1 MVLTKG
7 GLRPKTLLCTDCSIV
22 ILYHYDNALA
32 ISMQL
37 SFANELNS
45 HIDGLDA
52 NTKRIQIN
60 SKGCKTISHL

>member
-1 MVLTKG
+1 MVLIKG
-7 GLRPKTLLCTDCSIV
+7 GLRPKTLLRTDCSIV

-32 ISMQL
+32 ISML